1 MLSVSHSL
9 VTNFIIIFALLSLC
23 YSISIG
29 IDQYHQSLV
38 AQENTNVN
46 NNTISNTDSISKNRF
61 NNIISNSSNTNTTGY
76 RLSEQSSSLQST
88 TTPSPKSGIG
98 VDTYP
103 IGISLNPST
112 KKIYVAN
119 EFSNTVSVV
128 DIPTLK
134 VEETINVEDFPYAI
148 DSNVLN
154 NRVYVTNRG
163 SNSVSVIDGSTN
175 SILYNISVEKSP
187 IGIAVNPTASWI
199 YVTNLD
205 SGSVS
210 IIDGISNTV
219 EKTMSLDGR
228 EGGAGRGGL
237 PYGVAVNAL
246 TNRIYVTDIGS
257 NSVHVID
264 GRTNELISNV
274 SVGMKPVSIA
284 VDVRSNTLYVANF
297 DSDDISVID
306 GATNQLV
313 RNIPVGGDKPAG
325 ITFNPISNKVYV
337 SNIGSET
344 VSVLNV
350 SDIDRTRII
359 KNITV
364 NPSTIPVYEEEN
376 SLAGIPANL
385 DFPLIASFIAFD
397 PANNLA
403 YLTNTASN
411 TISVID
417 GQTDSVSVRITF
429 DATPPEAGNI
439 ECNGIKSLEGNSTLY
454 NKGEVLQCAAIPER
468 GYILS
473 SWSGVANDLSSNPL
487 TLEVSEFG
495 TLTANFKPA
504 LSPEAYVFMIGGVAG
519 ASSVFL
525 GWYYKFGQRRYISRY
540 MTRIETTYD
549 TLHETE
555 EEQCI
560 IQLRSIRKE
569 LLYLFKKGSLSD
581 SHYNLL
587 DKKAS
592 DYIEDIRH
600 GGEYL

>member
-1 MLSVSHSL
+1 MLSLSYSL
-9 VTNFIIIFALLSLC
+9 ATIFVITLASLSLC
-23 YSISIG
+23 SMFIN
-29 IDQYHQSLV
+29 QYQYQSVLGGE
-38 AQENTNVN
+38 ENTGVNNNNKSMPNVN
-46 NNTISNTDSISKNRF
+46 NISDNRF
-61 NNIISNSSNTNTTGY
+61 NNVTSSGSATTA
-76 RLSEQSSSLQST
+76 
-88 TTPSPKSGIG
+88 SPKSGIG

-134 VEETINVEDFPYAI
+134 VEKTIGVENFPYAI
-148 DSNVLN
+148 DSNILN

-187 IGIAVNPTASWI
+187 VGIAVNPNSSWI

-205 SGSVS
+205 SRSIS
-210 IIDGISNTV
+210 IIDGITNTV
-219 EKTMSLDGR
+219 DDTIRLGG
-228 EGGAGRGGL
+228 EGGI
-237 PYGVAVNAL
+237 PYGVAVNPL

-257 NSVHVID
+257 NLIHVID
-264 GRTNELISNV
+264 GQTNKLLSNV
-274 SVGMKPVSIA
+274 STGMKPVGIA
-284 VDVRSNTLYVANF
+284 IDVRSNILYVANY

-306 GATNQLV
+306 GSTNELV
-313 RNIPVGGDKPAG
+313 KSIPIDGDKPAG

-337 SNIGSET
+337 SNIGSDT

-350 SDIDRTRII
+350 SDIDSTRAL

-364 NPSTIPVYEEEN
+364 NPSTTTSIYTGKN
-376 SLAGIPANL
+376 SLLEIPASL
-385 DFPLIASFIAFD
+385 DFPLITSFIAFD
-397 PANNLA
+397 PTDNLA
-403 YLTNTASN
+403 YLTNAASN
-411 TISVID
+411 TISVIN
-417 GQTDSVSVRITF
+417 GQTDSVAIQLTF
-429 DATPPEAGNI
+429 EATPPEAGNI
-439 ECNGIKSLEGNSTLY
+439 ECNGVKRLSGNSTLY
-454 NKGEVLQCAAIPER
+454 TKGEVLQCAAVPER
-468 GYILS
+468 GYVLS
-473 SWSGVANDLSSNPL
+473 SWSGLVDDLSSNPL
-487 TLEVSEFG
+487 TLEVTEFG

-549 TLHETE
+549 TLHQTE

-560 IQLRSIRKE
+560 RQLRSIRKE

-581 SHYNLL
+581 SHYNIL

-592 DYIEDIRH
+592 DYIEGIRR
-600 GGEYL
+600 GEDYV

>member
-1 MLSVSHSL
+1 MLSLSYSL
-9 VTNFIIIFALLSLC
+9 ATIFVITLASLSLC
-23 YSISIG
+23 SMFIN
-29 IDQYHQSLV
+29 QYQYQSVLGGE
-38 AQENTNVN
+38 ENTDINNNNSLPNVN
-46 NNTISNTDSISKNRF
+46 NISDNRF
-61 NNIISNSSNTNTTGY
+61 NNVTSSGSATTA
-76 RLSEQSSSLQST
+76 
-88 TTPSPKSGIG
+88 SPKSGIG

-112 KKIYVAN
+112 NKIYVAN

-134 VEETINVEDFPYAI
+134 VEKTIGVENFPYAI
-148 DSNVLN
+148 DSNILN

-187 IGIAVNPTASWI
+187 VGIAINPNSSWI

-205 SGSVS
+205 SRSIS
-210 IIDGISNTV
+210 IIDGITNTV
-219 EKTMSLDGR
+219 DDTIRLGG
-228 EGGAGRGGL
+228 EGGI
-237 PYGVAVNAL
+237 PYGVAVNPL

-257 NSVHVID
+257 NLIHVID
-264 GRTNELISNV
+264 GQTNKLLSNV
-274 SVGMKPVSIA
+274 STGMKPVGIA
-284 VDVRSNTLYVANF
+284 IDVRSNILYVANY

-306 GATNQLV
+306 GSTNELV
-313 RNIPVGGDKPAG
+313 KSIPIDGDKPAG

-337 SNIGSET
+337 SNIGSDT

-350 SDIDRTRII
+350 SDIDSTRAL

-364 NPSTIPVYEEEN
+364 NPSTTTSIYTGKN
-376 SLAGIPANL
+376 SLLEIPASL
-385 DFPLIASFIAFD
+385 DFPLITSFIAFD
-397 PANNLA
+397 PTDNLA
-403 YLTNTASN
+403 YLTNAASN
-411 TISVID
+411 TISVIN
-417 GQTDSVSVRITF
+417 GQTDSVAIQLTF
-429 DATPPEAGNI
+429 EATPPEAGNI
-439 ECNGIKSLEGNSTLY
+439 ECNGVKRLSGNSTLY
-454 NKGEVLQCAAIPER
+454 TKGEVLQCAAVPER
-468 GYILS
+468 GYVLS
-473 SWSGVANDLSSNPL
+473 SWSGLVDDLSSNPL
-487 TLEVSEFG
+487 TLEVTEFG

-549 TLHETE
+549 TLHQTE

-560 IQLRSIRKE
+560 RQLRSIRKE

-581 SHYNLL
+581 SHYNIL

-592 DYIEDIRH
+592 DYIEGIRR
-600 GGEYL
+600 GEDYV

>member
-1 MLSVSHSL
+1 MTVFMLSLSYSL
-9 VTNFIIIFALLSLC
+9 ATIFVITLTSLSLC
-23 YSISIG
+23 SMFIN
-29 IDQYHQSLV
+29 QYRYQSVLGGE
-38 AQENTNVN
+38 ENTDITNNNNNPLPNVN
-46 NNTISNTDSISKNRF
+46 NISDNRF
-61 NNIISNSSNTNTTGY
+61 NNVTSSGTA
-76 RLSEQSSSLQST
+76 
-88 TTPSPKSGIG
+88 SPKSGIG

-134 VEETINVEDFPYAI
+134 VEKTIGVENFPYAI
-148 DSNVLN
+148 DSNILN

-187 IGIAVNPTASWI
+187 VGIAVNPSANWI

-205 SGSVS
+205 SRSIS
-210 IIDGISNTV
+210 IIDGITNTV
-219 EKTMSLDGR
+219 DETIRLGG
-228 EGGAGRGGL
+228 EGGI
-237 PYGVAVNAL
+237 PYGVAVNPL

-257 NSVHVID
+257 NLIHVID
-264 GRTNELISNV
+264 GQTNKLLSNV
-274 SVGMKPVSIA
+274 SAGMKPVGIA
-284 VDVRSNTLYVANF
+284 VDVRSNILYVANY
-297 DSDDISVID
+297 DSDNISVID
-306 GATNQLV
+306 GSTNELV
-313 RNIPVGGDKPAG
+313 KSIPIDGDKPAG

-337 SNIGSET
+337 SNIGSDT
-344 VSVLNV
+344 VSVLNA
-350 SDIDRTRII
+350 SDIDSTRVL

-364 NPSTIPVYEEEN
+364 NPSTTTSIYTGKN
-376 SLAGIPANL
+376 SLLEIPANL
-385 DFPLIASFIAFD
+385 DFPLITSFIAFD
-397 PANNLA
+397 PTDNLA
-403 YLTNTASN
+403 YLTNAASN
-411 TISVID
+411 TISVIN
-417 GQTDSVSVRITF
+417 GQTDSVAIQLTF

-439 ECNGIKSLEGNSTLY
+439 ECNGVKRLSGNSTLY
-454 NKGEVLQCAAIPER
+454 TNGEVLQCAAVPER
-468 GYILS
+468 GYVLS
-473 SWSGVANDLSSNPL
+473 SWSGLVNDLSSNPL
-487 TLEVSEFG
+487 TLEVTEFG

-560 IQLRSIRKE
+560 RQLRSIRKE

-581 SHYNLL
+581 SHYNIL

-592 DYIEDIRH
+592 DYIESIRR
-600 GGEYL
+600 GEDYV